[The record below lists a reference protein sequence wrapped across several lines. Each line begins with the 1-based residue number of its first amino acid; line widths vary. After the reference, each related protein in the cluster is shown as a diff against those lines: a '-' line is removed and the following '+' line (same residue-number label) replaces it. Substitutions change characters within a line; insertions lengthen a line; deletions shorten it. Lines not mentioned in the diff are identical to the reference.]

1 LLQWNG
7 KDNEARPSSVGG
19 LVCWRWICFVV
30 PACQIVRACTT
41 VRLHSRSLQDWIT
54 VSIRAVSPCR
64 TMASFFLPVLPATAG
79 SAPAAPAAYTAAAPP
94 PPSAASPPLTGQKRK
109 RAPNAKAASS
119 SSAVKWT
126 SEELDLLDELQTEYE
141 RLENKP
147 KARWIWTA
155 DQWKTRMAL
164 DSSGLNIRKA
174 DQLKTRAQTNGRKAG
189 GQSARKKQRTAAGS
203 ASSAIDE
210 ESSDADM

>member
-1 LLQWNG
+1 MRAQAALAASSAGAGSASSSHPAGVSATSLPSQPYACIVVFVHFKNG
-7 KDNEARPSSVGG
+7 
-19 LVCWRWICFVV
+19 L
-30 PACQIVRACTT
+30 
-41 VRLHSRSLQDWIT
+41 
-54 VSIRAVSPCR
+54 SIRAVSPCR

-94 PPSAASPPLTGQKRK
+94 PAASPPLTSKKRK
-109 RAPNAKAASS
+109 RAPKTKAASA

-164 DSSGLNIRKA
+164 DSSGLNIRGA

-189 GQSARKKQRTAAGS
+189 GQSARKKQRTGAGS

-210 ESSDADM
+210 ENSDADM